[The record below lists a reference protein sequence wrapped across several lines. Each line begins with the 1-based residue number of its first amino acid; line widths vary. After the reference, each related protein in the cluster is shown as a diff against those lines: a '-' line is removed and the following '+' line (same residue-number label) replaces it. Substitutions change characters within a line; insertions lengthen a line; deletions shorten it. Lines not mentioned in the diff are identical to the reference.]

1 MPTAWDGARPFGRA
15 KGADIL
21 NRRIVPSDQPDLGP
35 MRKVEGCDRESV
47 DARTNSG

>member
-1 MPTAWDGARPFGRA
+1 MLTAWGGSRPFGRA

-21 NRRIVPSDQPDLGP
+21 NRHIVLSDQPDLGP
-35 MRKVEGCDRESV
+35 IRKVQGCDRESV